1 MPFKDPAERR
11 RYNREWMA
19 RRRAE
24 WFAGKTCVDCGATE
38 RLEVHHRD
46 PEQKI
51 SHRVWTW
58 ADDRR
63 EAELAKCE
71 PLCRPC
77 HFKRHKRVA
86 AHGGERRYRQGCR
99 CAVCVEGWAQV
110 NAARRVAA
118 KLKRASK
125 PRVPVLVPAPAMA
138 TVHKLRPRPVVP
150 QHIPALGEPFWGE
163 PVQILGA
170 VRTPL
175 LKPSQAAEALNCTVG
190 ELGVRWWRGEVVRYR
205 IGSSLR
211 YELVDARGC

>member
-1 MPFKDPAERR
+1 MPFKDPAARR

-24 WFAGKTCVDCGATE
+24 WFAGRSCVDCGATE
-38 RLEVHHRD
+38 KLEVHHRD

-71 PLCRPC
+71 PLCQSC
-77 HFKRHKRVA
+77 HHKRHERVA

-110 NAARRVAA
+110 NALRRAANAA
-118 KLKRASK
+118 KLRKPVK
-125 PRVPVLVPAPAMA
+125 PRVPVPAMA
-138 TVHKLRPRPVVP
+138 TVHKLRPRPTP
-150 QHIPALGEPFWGE
+150 APRHIPALGEPLWGE
-163 PVQILGA
+163 PVRILSA

-175 LKPSQAAEALNCTVG
+175 LKPSQAAEALNCTVR
-190 ELGVRWWRGEVVRYR
+190 ELEVRWQRGEVVRYR

-211 YELVDARGC
+211 YELVGC